1 MTSWAEYAVIAGPWM
16 VWVPLS
22 LPSTTPMGV
31 SSPLGPRCACWAGWL
46 AVQGRGSPVGGD
58 GFSQA
63 VQVVEVVVCGEEL
76 AAGGTDRSCLQG
88 PANHP

>member
-1 MTSWAEYAVIAGPWM
+1 MTLMGAGS
-16 VWVPLS
+16 PLS
-22 LPSTTPMGV
+22 PS
-31 SSPLGPRCACWAGWL
+31 CACWAGWL
-46 AVQGRGSPVGGD
+46 VAQGRASPVGGD

-76 AAGGTDRSCLQG
+76 AAGGTDCSCLQG